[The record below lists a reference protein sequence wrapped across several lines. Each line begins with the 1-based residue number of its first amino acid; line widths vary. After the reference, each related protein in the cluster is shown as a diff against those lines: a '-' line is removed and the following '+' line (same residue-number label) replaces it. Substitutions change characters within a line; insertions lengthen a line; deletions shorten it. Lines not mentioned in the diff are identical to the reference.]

1 MSQTLDLTEEFQK
14 LKKEVD
20 ILPKEVKVLILTL
33 LIFLATI
40 FLIVIF
46 LIFYYYSRRVSFIA
60 DVNYTDP
67 EFRDFLKR
75 EEEELESLRRA
86 DRVKK
91 KQEKKESS
99 DQIRAERRKV
109 RSRSKTVS
117 HENKSKGPVVEPKLI
132 IDKWRQNIRNKGTL
146 PDDKKRQ
153 ISVRSVNQ
161 STGIKAVILEA
172 DDLKSNNQKSNG
184 QDVIDNDNDGNDNE
198 EDEDPD
204 APNEEDAAEDDGS
217 DTCNSEGN
225 DQIID
230 MENEVLQN
238 TNEADFD
245 IDEDDGGE
253 AEESEDADIREH
265 TESFMTLDGS
275 DYMYTKTLTDS
286 DDDDVFLAYDEVD
299 DYGDHG
305 CDHDDFDFHEDYS
318 CDDDDMFIDPILL
331 GE

>member
-1 MSQTLDLTEEFQK
+1 M
-14 LKKEVD
+14 
-20 ILPKEVKVLILTL
+20 
-33 LIFLATI
+33 
-40 FLIVIF
+40 
-46 LIFYYYSRRVSFIA
+46 
-60 DVNYTDP
+60 
-67 EFRDFLKR
+67 
-75 EEEELESLRRA
+75 
-86 DRVKK
+86 
-91 KQEKKESS
+91 
-99 DQIRAERRKV
+99 